1 LGRIAPHSLQRR
13 LLARSLSCAPSLKP
27 LTFPPFA
34 RAVPNEKKKE
44 VAAEK
49 VAMQKSVDAAIA
61 GKLDATMKGY
71 LGARFSLKSGQY
83 PHDLKF

>member
-1 LGRIAPHSLQRR
+1 
-13 LLARSLSCAPSLKP
+13 
-27 LTFPPFA
+27 
-34 RAVPNEKKKE
+34 
-44 VAAEK
+44 
-49 VAMQKSVDAAIA
+49 MQKSVDAAIA